1 MCGRFIL
8 TASPDV
14 LSELLGFDADWHS
27 APAFASWRPRY
38 NVAPGQNVLVAR
50 ARASGR
56 GREPAL
62 VKWGLVPVWAKD
74 PKIGNRMIN
83 ARSETVADKPSFRA
97 ALKHRRCLI
106 PADGFYEWQ
115 RSGKSKLPFC
125 IRLRDDRPFAFAGLW
140 EHWQD
145 PAGNEL
151 ESCTLLTTSPNEL
164 MAPIHD
170 RMPVILRPV
179 DHELWLDPA
188 VQKAEPLLP
197 LLAPFPA
204 TEMRAFPVGVGVNS
218 PTHDDAQC
226 IAPR

>member
-14 LSELLGFDADWHS
+14 LSELLGLEPGWNV
-27 APAFASWRPRY
+27 APGIPSWRARY
-38 NVAPGQNVLVAR
+38 NIAPGQNVLVAR

-62 VKWGLVPVWAKD
+62 VKWGLVPSWAKD
-74 PKIGNRMIN
+74 PKIGNRLIN

-97 ALKHRRCLI
+97 AFKYRRCLI

-115 RSGKSKLPFC
+115 HSGKSKQPYC
-125 IRLRDDRPFAFAGLW
+125 IRLVDHRPFALAGLW

-170 RMPVILRPV
+170 RMPVILRPA
-179 DHELWLDPA
+179 DHERWLDP
-188 VQKAEPLLP
+188 VLQKVEPLLP
-197 LLAPFPA
+197 LLAPFSA
-204 TEMRAFPVGVGVNS
+204 TEMRAYAVGNGVNS
-218 PTHDDAQC
+218 PTRDDAQC